1 MAYTNSPLVVHTK
14 LSPNHSGQRTHSIDR
29 ISPHCVVGQCTAES
43 LGSLFADPDRQAS
56 SNYGI
61 DRDGRVGMYVEEKN
75 RSWCTSSRENDQR
88 AITIECASDTT
99 APYAMKDV
107 VYETL
112 IKLCADICKRYGKTK
127 LLWFGDKDKT
137 LAYTPTNTE
146 MVITVHRW
154 FANKSCPGDWLY
166 SRLGDL
172 AAKVTALLTASKST
186 TETKPTEPIDD
197 PEKFIW
203 DFLCGKL
210 GNACGAA
217 GLMGNLFAESGLK
230 PTNLQN
236 TYEKKLGHTDAAYTA
251 AVDDGTYAN
260 FVRDSAGYGLAQ
272 WTYWSRKQGLL
283 EFARAEGKSI
293 GDLSLQLD
301 YIWKEL
307 SEGYGKL
314 LKTLQ
319 SATSVTEASTAV
331 LTQYERP
338 ADQSEAVQVKRADF
352 GQIYYDKYAPK
363 PSRPE
368 RLTDGFY
375 RVRKTWADK
384 QSQLGAYRLL
394 TNAKK
399 KADKNPGYYVF
410 DDDGVAFYPETVS
423 DEKTVPV
430 VKQETYTIHTVV
442 RGDSLWK
449 IAVKYLG
456 KGMRYKDIKSLNGLT
471 SDTIYV
477 GQKLKIPN

>member
-1 MAYTNSPLVVHTK
+1 MGFTNSPLVVHTN
-14 LSPNHSGQRTHSIDR
+14 LSPNHSGKRTHSIDR

-43 LGSLFADPDRQAS
+43 LGNLFANTERQAS

-61 DRDGRVGMYVEEKN
+61 DRDGRVGMYVEEAN

-88 AITIECASDTT
+88 AVTIECASDTS
-99 APYAMKDV
+99 APYAMKDA
-107 VYETL
+107 VYAAL
-112 IKLCADICKRYGKTK
+112 IELCVDICKRNGKKK
-127 LLWFGDKDKT
+127 LLWLADKDKT
-137 LAYTPTNTE
+137 LSYEPAADE

-166 SRLGDL
+166 SRLDDL
-172 AAKVTALLTASKST
+172 AQKVTAALSG
-186 TETKPTEPIDD
+186 TETVAPGNTEDAESVIW
-197 PEKFIW
+197 KFL
-203 DFLCGKL
+203 FGKL
-210 GNACGAA
+210 GNACGVA

-236 TYEKKLGHTDAAYTA
+236 TYEKKLGYTDTAYTA
-251 AVDDGTYAN
+251 AVDDGTYDN
-260 FVRDSAGYGLAQ
+260 FVKDCAGYGLAQ

-283 EFARAEGKSI
+283 ELAKAEGKSI

-314 LKTLQ
+314 LRTLQ
-319 SATSVTEASTAV
+319 SADSVTEASTAV

-338 ADQSEAVQVKRADF
+338 ADQSEAVQAKRAGF
-352 GQIYYDKYAPK
+352 GQTYYDKYAPK

-394 TNAKK
+394 ANAKK

-410 DDDGVAFYPETVS
+410 DNNGIAFYPEAVP
-423 DEKTVPV
+423 DKETVPV
-430 VKQETYTIHTVV
+430 VKQENYTIHTVV

-456 KGMRYKDIKSLNGLT
+456 KGMRYTDIKALNGLT